1 MFSIHIASLLKSKE
15 TYALLWSWHTHDTLT
30 RTVRVFKKFKS
41 YLNFRYRQYQIDYLI
56 YVLLCVEEAIGCM
69 VEGVGCIGGT
79 MTVILSRMR
88 YESFKRC
95 MRPRIQVSAG
105 M

>member
-1 MFSIHIASLLKSKE
+1 MLLSRWLVKS
-15 TYALLWSWHTHDTLT
+15 
-30 RTVRVFKKFKS
+30 RVFKKFKS

-69 VEGVGCIGGT
+69 VEGVGWMGGT

-88 YESFKRC
+88 YESFKRY
-95 MRPRIQVSAG
+95 MRPHIQVSVG